1 MHQVAYKADRS
12 AGAVEPGKNPN
23 SIGKRVPNKHSCI
36 QHVVLQRCRDKRV
49 QIREYILCGK
59 CEAGYKWGVKDV
71 NDLNLIVPNIEMNEN
86 NTHSHQ
92 QSSLPISVK
101 INHPK
106 LINFPIN
113 MPSYYQVVD
122 LLHFVKE
129 STMFKMFSNYHLAY
143 NGNLVGL
150 KTILGDLAGEN
161 SQVELDVAFQHYNYA
176 TAMYHYETVSKLLKE
191 PHKFAI
197 LLRADQKCIEFDK
210 VEPEAMGKE
219 LLPPSFKVS
228 KSNI

>member
-1 MHQVAYKADRS
+1 
-12 AGAVEPGKNPN
+12 
-23 SIGKRVPNKHSCI
+23 
-36 QHVVLQRCRDKRV
+36 
-49 QIREYILCGK
+49 
-59 CEAGYKWGVKDV
+59 
-71 NDLNLIVPNIEMNEN
+71 MNES

-92 QSSLPISVK
+92 QSSSLISVK

-106 LINFPIN
+106 LANFPIA
-113 MPSYYQVVD
+113 MPSYYQIAD

-129 STMFKMFSNYHLAY
+129 STMLKMFSNYHLAF

-150 KTILGDLAGEN
+150 KTTLGDLAAEN
-161 SQVELDVAFQHYNYA
+161 NQLELDVVFQHYNYA
-176 TAMYHYETVSKLLKE
+176 TAMYHYETVHKLLKE

-219 LLPPSFKVS
+219 LLPPSFKVA